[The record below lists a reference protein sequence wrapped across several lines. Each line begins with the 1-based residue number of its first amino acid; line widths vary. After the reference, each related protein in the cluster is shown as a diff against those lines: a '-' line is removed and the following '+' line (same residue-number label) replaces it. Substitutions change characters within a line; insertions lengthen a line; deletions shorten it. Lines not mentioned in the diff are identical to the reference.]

1 MDTCNKCEVCKK
13 FCEIVPE
20 MARFFK
26 SLGDLT
32 RLQIINLLATDCSG
46 TLGVGD
52 LAERLGISQP
62 AVSQHLKTLKAEGI
76 VDSRREGF
84 YVYYSFNRERMVRF
98 REYFDLMYRSVMDRC
113 DQELLRK
120 TSPDLLL
127 NLAIICYSYTGVT
140 RDVAEQIRDSCGGE
154 IVSVKTREKYNTFT
168 AYTRGVLRSR
178 QGESDAIDPE
188 VIDVSP
194 YDLLVIATP
203 VWAWKPAPAIN
214 AAVKALRGCEGKK
227 AVILVTCNGQFGE
240 SIALLKQSLEA
251 RGVIVSAEIGLT
263 KRDVGDIDKRN
274 GIIGQIVSAYNS

>member
-1 MDTCNKCEVCKK
+1 MDTCKKCEACDKL
-13 FCEIVPE
+13 CEIVPE
-20 MARFFK
+20 MAGVFK

-32 RLQIINLLATDCSG
+32 RLQIINLLATDCTG
-46 TLGVGD
+46 KLGVGD
-52 LAERLGISQP
+52 LAARLGISQP

-98 REYFDLMYRSVMDRC
+98 REHFDVMYRSVMDRC
-113 DQELLRK
+113 DQEMFRK
-120 TSPDLLL
+120 TTLHQAL

-140 RDVAEQIRDSCGGE
+140 MDIAEQIRESCGGE
-154 IVSVKTREKYNTFT
+154 IVAVRTREKYNTFT

-188 VIDVSP
+188 IIDVSG

-214 AAVKALRGCEGKK
+214 AAIAALRGCEGKK
-227 AVILVTCNGQFGE
+227 AAILVTCNGQFGE
-240 SIALLKQSLEA
+240 TIPLLKKALEA
-251 RGVIVSAEIGLT
+251 RGMIVSAEIGLT
-263 KRDVGDIDKRN
+263 KREVGDITRRN
-274 GIIGQIVSAYNS
+274 GIIGQIVSAYHA

>member
-32 RLQIINLLATDCSG
+32 RLQIINLLAADCSG

-113 DQELLRK
+113 DQELFRK
-120 TSPDLLL
+120 TSPDRQL

-140 RDVAEQIRDSCGGE
+140 LGCCGADTG
-154 IVSVKTREKYNTFT
+154 F
-168 AYTRGVLRSR
+168 
-178 QGESDAIDPE
+178 
-188 VIDVSP
+188 
-194 YDLLVIATP
+194 
-203 VWAWKPAPAIN
+203 
-214 AAVKALRGCEGKK
+214 LRGGDR
-227 AVILVTCNGQFGE
+227 FG
-240 SIALLKQSLEA
+240 
-251 RGVIVSAEIGLT
+251 
-263 KRDVGDIDKRN
+263 
-274 GIIGQIVSAYNS
+274 

>member
-1 MDTCNKCEVCKK
+1 MDTCKKCEVCKK

-20 MARFFK
+20 MAGFFK

-32 RLQIINLLATDCSG
+32 RLQIINLLATDSSG
-46 TLGVGD
+46 TLGVGEI
-52 LAERLGISQP
+52 AARLGISQP
-62 AVSQHLKTLKAEGI
+62 AVSQHLKTLKAVGI

-98 REYFDLMYRSVMDRC
+98 REYFDLMYRSVMDKC
-113 DQELLRK
+113 DQELFRK
-120 TSPDLLL
+120 TTLDRVL

-140 RDVAEQIRDSCGGE
+140 LGVAEQIRDSCGGE
-154 IVSVKTREKYNTFT
+154 IVTVKTREKYNTFT

-188 VIDVSP
+188 FIDVSP

-214 AAVKALRGCEGKK
+214 AAVAALRGCEGKK

-240 SIALLKQSLEA
+240 AIPLLKRALEA
-251 RGVIVSAEIGLT
+251 RGLIVSAEIGLT